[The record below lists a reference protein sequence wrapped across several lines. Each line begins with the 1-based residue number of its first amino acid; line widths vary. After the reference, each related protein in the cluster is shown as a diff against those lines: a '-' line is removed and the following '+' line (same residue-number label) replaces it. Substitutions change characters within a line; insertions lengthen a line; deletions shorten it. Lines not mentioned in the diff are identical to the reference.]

1 MVAVRSRRD
10 YVGLILARTA
20 FDRDRA
26 SGIRYKISS
35 GNIGNVFA
43 IRNATGALYVA
54 KALDYEK
61 IKKYELRLTASDNFK
76 ENYTTVLINVR
87 DVNDNPPVF
96 EKSSYRTQ
104 ITEED
109 DRGLPKRVLRTP
121 KMAGTLGIVSAL
133 KGHRL
138 PALFRAPGAG
148 LMRHSRR

>member
-1 MVAVRSRRD
+1 MDDTNHRLGHSN
-10 YVGLILARTA
+10 LPS
-20 FDRDRA
+20 
-26 SGIRYKISS
+26 SGVRYKISS

-43 IRNATGALYVA
+43 IRNTTGALYVA

-109 DRGLPKRVLRTP
+109 DRGLPKRVLRKSNYPYGVT
-121 KMAGTLGIVSAL
+121 GTND
-133 KGHRL
+133 
-138 PALFRAPGAG
+138 
-148 LMRHSRR
+148 HSRFSVRTEAPLGVMKMNLILDWLSF

>member
-1 MVAVRSRRD
+1 
-10 YVGLILARTA
+10 
-20 FDRDRA
+20 
-26 SGIRYKISS
+26 SGVRYKISS

-61 IKKYELRLTASDNFK
+61 IKKTTCDPKRFVSFSFHFPARTQHQYELRLTASDNFK
-76 ENYTTVLINVR
+76 ENYTTVLVNVR

-109 DRGLPKRVLRTP
+109 DRGLPKRVLR
-121 KMAGTLGIVSAL
+121 VST
-133 KGHRL
+133 GDGRY
-138 PALFRAPGAG
+138 FNCRPGFLLRSG
-148 LMRHSRR
+148 PGY

>member
-1 MVAVRSRRD
+1 M
-10 YVGLILARTA
+10 RTTTKS
-20 FDRDRA
+20 
-26 SGIRYKISS
+26 SGVRYKISG

-43 IRNATGALYVA
+43 IRNTTGVLYVA

-76 ENYTTVLINVR
+76 ENDTTVLINVR

-109 DRGLPKRVLRTP
+109 DRGLPKRVLRVSGP
-121 KMAGTLGIVSAL
+121 KGRKW
-133 KGHRL
+133 KGGSSKMD
-138 PALFRAPGAG
+138 PN
-148 LMRHSRR
+148 

>member
-1 MVAVRSRRD
+1 MYNQLSHRQQ
-10 YVGLILARTA
+10 
-20 FDRDRA
+20 RA
-26 SGIRYKISS
+26 LDAAGVRYKISS

-43 IRNATGALYVA
+43 IRNTTGALYVA

-109 DRGLPKRVLRTP
+109 DRGLPKRVLR
-121 KMAGTLGIVSAL
+121 VSTDWD
-133 KGHRL
+133 
-138 PALFRAPGAG
+138 PLFLFVKDKSKLSGRQ
-148 LMRHSRR
+148 

>member
-1 MVAVRSRRD
+1 MET
-10 YVGLILARTA
+10 IKE
-20 FDRDRA
+20 A
-26 SGIRYKISS
+26 SGVRYKISS
-35 GNIGNVFA
+35 GNIDNVFA

-61 IKKYELRLTASDNFK
+61 IKKYELRLTVKNNFK

-109 DRGLPKRVLRTP
+109 DRGLPKRVLQFAWSRL
-121 KMAGTLGIVSAL
+121 MFEEL
-133 KGHRL
+133 KKL
-138 PALFRAPGAG
+138 
-148 LMRHSRR
+148 